1 MKFSSEPPDLDTID
15 VQILGLLQEHCKMPF
30 AKIGEKVGL
39 SAPAVMER
47 IKKLEDVGVITGYTV
62 TVDARR
68 LGQDITAFIGVSITH
83 PKAIPAFELE
93 LDSRPEILEC
103 HHVTGGY
110 TLLLKVKT
118 FDTSTL
124 EELISHVRSIDG
136 VGRTETMV
144 VLSTHTERPHM
155 ALRTEASSL
164 VADERVP
171 VAGPTQPTGRR
182 RGRRNGEKIVLQGN
196 TAS

>member
-1 MKFSSEPPDLDTID
+1 MKFNYEQPDLDTID
-15 VQILGLLQEHCKMPF
+15 FQILGLLQEHCKMPF
-30 AKIGEKVGL
+30 AKIGERVGL

-62 TVDARR
+62 TVDARQ

-83 PKAIPAFELE
+83 PKAIPAFEHE
-93 LDSRPEILEC
+93 LDSRPEVLEC

-155 ALRTEASSL
+155 ALKPDIAA
-164 VADERVP
+164 VAEDP
-171 VAGPTQPTGRR
+171 TAGTAQPAGRK